1 MESKPVGLPA
11 KPEAQPT
18 PQVQETLRPDSGV
31 KSTPQADTADLRL
44 IIEQDSASGQY
55 VYKTVDRRTGD
66 VVQQLPRDEI
76 LEMQTRDAYIA
87 GAVVQAKA

>member
-11 KPEAQPT
+11 APEVQPP
-18 PQVQETLRPDSGV
+18 PQVQETFRPDSGP
-31 KSTPQADTADLRL
+31 KSAPQADTADLRL